1 MEPNSQ
7 TQLIADG
14 TVNAA
19 ERLARSEGFS
29 TRGINLI
36 LSNLAVVCDRL
47 KPEQIAKLT
56 RNAQDQL
63 TAVVFMAL
71 DIVPGETKLH
81 QRPGESDSVYAL
93 RVDIQQPLHDLQSFT
108 ATGDVDPNDKLAT
121 SKLKFATEAAG
132 NAFASILIETAGI
145 PSVKETLR
153 YFQGNTQAALSQANR
168 LDPN

>member
-1 MEPNSQ
+1 MEPNSHVQ
-7 TQLIADG
+7 SIADY

-19 ERLARSEGFS
+19 ERLARSKSLS
-29 TRGINLI
+29 TSGINLI

-47 KPEQIAKLT
+47 KPDQVTELT
-56 RNAQDQL
+56 ENVQDQL

-81 QRPGESDSVYAL
+81 QRPGESDSEYAL
-93 RVDIQQPLHDLQSFT
+93 RVDIQQPLHDLQRFT
-108 ATGDVDPNDKLAT
+108 ATGEVDPNDKLAT

-145 PSVKETLR
+145 PAVKETLG
-153 YFQGNTQAALSQANR
+153 YFQGNTHAALIQANR